1 MSELPI
7 DSTFNHPK
15 SPPPPAGG
23 RWRQKLTGPGLVL
36 PGVICTVLFSL
47 VPIVYLGIVSLTK
60 ESSFF
65 FKNATYSLTNY
76 HRIWDRYLPNLET
89 TIRLAILSSLIDLL
103 FGYPF
108 AYILIRKIKYRE
120 LVRTLMTF
128 PLFGPLY
135 LAFGLSYIFLP
146 SGPLA
151 PVLDFLHIPATKWL
165 YSEPSTL
172 FGMMLFTFPFMVMN
186 VGTALSNVD
195 PMLEEA
201 AGTLGAAPW
210 QVFLRV
216 LFPLSWSGILA
227 GILMCFGWNLG
238 VFVVPI
244 LLGNIG
250 QQRVLSLTLYTKAM
264 SQADYGLASAMGVVL
279 MMLAFLVTWLSLK
292 FSRGALGA

>member
-1 MSELPI
+1 MQIEAAATTLTQPRAQ
-7 DSTFNHPK
+7 TR
-15 SPPPPAGG
+15 G
-23 RWRQKLTGPGLVL
+23 RWRGALTGPGLVL
-36 PGVICTVLFSL
+36 PAVICTVLFSL
-47 VPIVYLGIVSLTK
+47 VPLVYLAIVSLTK

-65 FKNATYSLTNY
+65 FHNPTYSFANY
-76 HRIWDRYLPNLET
+76 QRIWDRYLPNLET
-89 TIRLAILSSLIDLL
+89 TLRLALLSSLIDLI

-108 AYILIRKIKYRE
+108 AYILIRKVKYRE
-120 LVRTLMTF
+120 VVRTLMTF

-135 LAFGLSYIFLP
+135 LAFGLSYVFLP
-146 SGPLA
+146 TGPLS

-186 VGTALSNVD
+186 IGTALSNVD

-201 AGTLGAAPW
+201 AGTLGATPR
-210 QVFLRV
+210 QVFTRV

-227 GILMCFGWNLG
+227 GFLMCFGWNIG

-244 LLGNIG
+244 LLGNIA

-264 SQADYGLASAMGVVL
+264 SQSDFGLASAIGIVL
-279 MMLAFLVTWLSLK
+279 MAIAFLVTWLSLK

>member
-1 MSELPI
+1 MAEIPI
-7 DSTFNHPK
+7 EPALIK
-15 SPPPPAGG
+15 PLPPARREGA
-23 RWRQKLTGPGLVL
+23 RWKDRLTGPTLIL
-36 PGVICTVLFSL
+36 PAVIVTILFSL
-47 VPIVYLGIVSLTK
+47 IPIVYLGIVSLTS

-65 FKNATYSLTNY
+65 FKNPAYSFANY
-76 HRIWDRYLPNLET
+76 QRIWNRYLPNLET
-89 TIRLAILSSLIDLL
+89 TIRLAILASLIDLI

-135 LAFGLSYIFLP
+135 LAFGLSYVFLP
-146 SGPLA
+146 TGPLS
-151 PVLDFLHIPATKWL
+151 PVMEFFHVPVTKWL

-186 VGTALSNVD
+186 IGTALSNVD

-201 AGTLGAAPW
+201 ANTLGAAPW
-210 QVFLRV
+210 QTFVRV

-227 GILMCFGWNLG
+227 GFLMCFGWNLG

-244 LLGNIG
+244 LLGNIA

-264 SQADYGLASAMGVVL
+264 SQSDYGLACAMGMVL
-279 MMLAFLVTWLSLK
+279 MLLAFGVTWLSLR

>member
-1 MSELPI
+1 MAELPI
-7 DSTFNHPK
+7 DSTFTAVK
-15 SPPPPAGG
+15 PPAPRLGV
-23 RWRQKLTGPGLVL
+23 RWRDRLTGPGLVL
-36 PGVICTVLFSL
+36 PAVICTALFSL
-47 VPIVYLGIVSLTK
+47 VPIVYLAIVSLTK

-65 FKNATYSLTNY
+65 FKNAAYSFANY
-76 HRIWDRYLPNLET
+76 QRIWDRYLPNLET
-89 TIRLAILSSLIDLL
+89 TIRLAVLSSVVDLV

-146 SGPLA
+146 TGPLS
-151 PVLDFLHIPATKWL
+151 PVLEFFHIPVTKFL

-172 FGMMLFTFPFMVMN
+172 FGMALFTFPFMVMN
-186 VGTALSNVD
+186 IGTALSNVD

-227 GILMCFGWNLG
+227 GFLMCFGWNLG

-264 SQADYGLASAMGVVL
+264 SQSDYGLASAIGIVL